1 MVVYHILKGR
11 LAWYPRVFLASN
23 GLHVEIL
30 ALPLTIELIGKPCV
44 WVERKSLRVFI
55 SAEILDMV
63 PFAKWQ
69 ADFTLGIYAFKQ
81 GSSLWHDMVDV
92 DSFPTADVN
101 TALLV
106 IQQELAL
113 VVGDPHPPP

>member
-1 MVVYHILKGR
+1 
-11 LAWYPRVFLASN
+11 
-23 GLHVEIL
+23 
-30 ALPLTIELIGKPCV
+30 
-44 WVERKSLRVFI
+44 VERKSLRVFI